1 MESEEIILLVALPAE
16 AKPLIRAF
24 GLQRQQP
31 DGAFPCYSKDSIC
44 LILTGPGLRAA
55 GDAVSFAMQ
64 RASTAPAFW
73 INLGIAGHSQL
84 APGSCLLA
92 DKIKHPST
100 GREWRLQPPA
110 GLTELIMGSLRCVDQ
125 PETGY
130 AEAAGYDMESA
141 AIAEALSENGLLPR
155 LQVVKI
161 ISDNPLHPAR
171 GISARMVGD
180 LIQAQLPLIEGL
192 IKHLQQ
198 HAQAQ

>member
-1 MESEEIILLVALPAE
+1 MATEQIILLVALPAE

-24 GLQRQQP
+24 GLLRQQP
-31 DGAFPCYSKDSIC
+31 DGAFPFYINGS
-44 LILTGPGLRAA
+44 LGLVLTGSGEKAA
-55 GDAVSFAMQ
+55 GDATRFAIERSLNQ
-64 RASTAPAFW
+64 PACW

-84 APGSCLLA
+84 EPGNCLLA

-100 GREWRLQPPA
+100 GREWPLQPPA
-110 GLTELIMGSLRCVDQ
+110 GLNELTTGSLHCVDQ
-125 PETGY
+125 PETRY
-130 AEAAGYDMESA
+130 SEAAGYDMESA
-141 AIAEALSENGLLPR
+141 AIADALSDRDLLSR
-155 LQVVKI
+155 LHVVKI
-161 ISDNPLHPAR
+161 ISDNPQHPAR